1 DAADVAAGERG
12 GGHRDREERLAGTGR
27 TDPEGDGVVSD
38 RVDVALLVDGL
49 RRDPRVA
56 VLPDD
61 VLEDLRRALVLVEG
75 ARDRLD
81 RARCDLVSLFDQ
93 VDELPHHGLRR
104 AEVGRIA
111 VECEDVPAQ
120 EDVDVKVALE
130 SAEDG
135 VLGPGQLR
143 RDRVVDRELQSR
155 TYEPDVSFTA

>member
-1 DAADVAAGERG
+1 EEWSQVGVDLGLDVAGQETEPLPRLDGWTRQDDAADVAAGERG

-49 RRDPRVA
+49 RRDPGVA
-56 VLPDD
+56 VVPDG

-93 VDELPHHGLRR
+93 VDELPHHSLRR
-104 AEVGRIA
+104 SEVGRIA

-120 EDVDVKVALE
+120 EYVDVE
-130 SAEDG
+130 
-135 VLGPGQLR
+135 
-143 RDRVVDRELQSR
+143 
-155 TYEPDVSFTA
+155 